1 MPLDWVE
8 IDRFSNTA
16 DSVNT
21 SLGVHLFEN
30 LQALNVGSKTFKCLP
45 VLYRLCPSYWTKSS
59 RFSLSTAFFF
69 FLHFLSNSKHVNQPF
84 ISVSLS
90 IFLSR
95 SYSKPRLLVDGRLN
109 VTVVKWEKKRRI
121 PAWERSVPWHRT
133 CTCCATSQSFV
144 RGWLSLALQ
153 DKQWRRGKGQEERC
167 EL

>member
-1 MPLDWVE
+1 MLLDWVE

-30 LQALNVGSKTFKCLP
+30 LQALNVGSKIFKCLP

-109 VTVVKWEKKRRI
+109 VTVVKWKKKEEFLHESALF
-121 PAWERSVPWHRT
+121 PGTEHVHAALHLNL
-133 CTCCATSQSFV
+133 
-144 RGWLSLALQ
+144 LS
-153 DKQWRRGKGQEERC
+153 GVG
-167 EL
+167 